1 MAWLYSG
8 TPQKSNAEAIRLA
21 RYTSHPSFRGE
32 ETFGFNPA
40 REAKLLDKFLLD
52 KSNPFREEHGWHQS
66 TVKIR
71 LPKERKSWT
80 SEAHAPELEV
90 PGVYHRSLTS
100 IIRSTFEDDVSKT
113 FHMTPYSQYWK
124 VSDTKTVQVF
134 SEAYSSP
141 AMLDA
146 YTEINDL
153 PREPDD
159 NLERVV
165 APLMMWSDATHL
177 TNFGDASLWPFYLYF
192 GSQSKYTRG
201 KPTSKACHHVAYI
214 PTLPDNLQ
222 DIYMDIFG
230 EGTTDEVYTFC
241 KRELIQAIW
250 KLLLDGDFMHA
261 YEHGIVIRCSDG
273 VTRRIFPR
281 FFTYSADYPEKVL
294 LATIKFLGQCLCPRC
309 LIKKSDVP
317 KMGTKLR
324 NRRSSLASLMMYVS
338 AYMRAFV

>member
-1 MAWLYSG
+1 MGLFRIYPTRPTLFPQDDSNLISLTDAPTLEGQQVTGSNAAQASTGVSLPDVDIDHLFDAFTNTSCGLLMAWLYSG

-192 GSQSKYTRG
+192 GNQSKYTRG

-214 PTLPDNLQ
+214 PTVCSILILIGIN
-222 DIYMDIFG
+222 
-230 EGTTDEVYTFC
+230 VY
-241 KRELIQAIW
+241 
-250 KLLLDGDFMHA
+250 FMCECA
-261 YEHGIVIRCSDG
+261 
-273 VTRRIFPR
+273 
-281 FFTYSADYPEKVL
+281 
-294 LATIKFLGQCLCPRC
+294 
-309 LIKKSDVP
+309 
-317 KMGTKLR
+317 
-324 NRRSSLASLMMYVS
+324 AS
-338 AYMRAFV
+338 